1 MDRLDTIRL
10 FVRVKAAKIEG
21 VVQSTASKQ
30 VAALEKRLGTQLLR
44 RTSRGLSTT
53 EAGRDFYDTI
63 VQLLAELDAA
73 EVRATQGQGVPSGQ
87 LRVAVPTAF
96 GRMHIVP
103 LLATLLERYPGL
115 QIHLDAGDRYVNLVE
130 EGIDV
135 AIRIGQL
142 SDSTLVARR
151 IGAFEIATVAID
163 FLAESFAASEWLK
176 TR

>member
-10 FVRVKAAKIEG
+10 FVRVVETASFSRAAKLEG

-53 EAGRDFYDTI
+53 EAGRDFYDTVV

-73 EVRATQGQGVPSGQ
+73 EARATQGQRVPSGQ

-96 GRMHIVP
+96 GRMHVVP

-115 QIHLDAGDRYVNLVE
+115 QIDLDAV
-130 EGIDV
+130 
-135 AIRIGQL
+135 
-142 SDSTLVARR
+142 
-151 IGAFEIATVAID
+151 D
-163 FLAESFAASEWLK
+163 FLAECFAASDWLK